1 MRKTRSRAGSL
12 DILDEVLGKVGRA
25 EATSAT
31 AADELVNKLENGLR
45 TMSSRK
51 RKKRFLI
58 FG

>member
-12 DILDEVLGKVGRA
+12 DIFDEVLSKVGRA
-25 EATSAT
+25 EATLAA
-31 AADELVNKLENGLR
+31 AADELVNKLENRLR